1 MLPRYDSAV
10 APLDRTKSN
19 LLTLINCP
27 NIAYSWKIHY
37 LCIGK
42 KYNNEA
48 G

>member
-1 MLPRYDSAV
+1 MSV
-10 APLDRTKSN
+10 N
-19 LLTLINCP
+19 LGIRFFNFRSLTLINCP
-27 NIAYSWKIHY
+27 NIAYSWKMHY